1 MLSLTSDLTDL
12 VVMLECT
19 LEHLSCGLVV
29 VDSLLVGCLED
40 SNRVVVLTFS
50 LCCKGVYVSGVK

>member
-1 MLSLTSDLTDL
+1 
-12 VVMLECT
+12 MLECT
-19 LEHLSCGLVV
+19 LEHLSISLVV
-29 VDSLLVGCLED
+29 VDSLLVSCLED